1 MKCQE
6 CRQNGIKPLA
16 KMGLIFDLRV
26 RCSKCGTEYQ
36 LHKGLS
42 FFVSVFLQLSILV
55 STFYA
60 FAYLKTYIAFAGVAM
75 GFALVGAITFLL
87 PLKKQP
93 GLKFRGG

>member
-6 CRQNGIKPLA
+6 CRQNGVKPLA
-16 KMGLIFDLRV
+16 KIGLIFDLRV
-26 RCSKCGTEYQ
+26 RCSKCGAEYQ

-42 FFVSVFLQLSILV
+42 FFISIFLQLSILV
-55 STFYA
+55 SIFYA
-60 FAYLKTYIAFAGVAM
+60 FAYLESYIVYAGVAV
-75 GFALVGAITFLL
+75 GFVLVGSITLLL